1 LFIDLLVQAGIF
13 KDTLPVY
20 HTIWLWG
27 LAEAENL
34 WVHLLVSG
42 EHTDKVPNILRSFVV
57 AIKEIEER
65 IELVL
70 VCWKSISWHLVYVK
84 GNFFDNLTHFLEVKS
99 DIMIFQVR
107 LDSLKRRANSGV
119 IVKSEEVRE
128 IDASV
133 LIDIVLRKNLF
144 DTLIFF

>member
-1 LFIDLLVQAGIF
+1 
-13 KDTLPVY
+13 
-20 HTIWLWG
+20 
-27 LAEAENL
+27 
-34 WVHLLVSG
+34 
-42 EHTDKVPNILRSFVV
+42 
-57 AIKEIEER
+57 
-65 IELVL
+65 
-70 VCWKSISWHLVYVK
+70 
-84 GNFFDNLTHFLEVKS
+84 
-99 DIMIFQVR
+99 MIFQVR